1 MENRK
6 TYVVLNAISPAV
18 RMITSIV
25 LVALGYGIQL
35 TSRNILLGLP
45 LIIAC
50 LILNL
55 VKSINVKRSV
65 VKKYIWQEVTVSQL
79 DQVLEQCKKI
89 KKFNTSQTGCIIAAF
104 IIFMVGIVFVVPLTY
119 ILTHLS
125 FAFAA
130 TVINAIILFVG
141 LAFSGRRHAWM
152 PHNIN
157 IKAEIVK
164 RLIEHREIK
173 KDINAQAIPYLE
185 VGEGKKGSV
194 PNDCRFMVRF
204 KDAPKEFLG
213 VQGQISINNVK
224 GRAYPYFYVVI
235 IARPEFGLFKRFPK
249 SPIDKCVIERK
260 KTSEVDVMVIRQ
272 KTTKT
277 SGYHTNEK
285 TQEYILTHALNKAR
299 ALLQAQE
306 K

>member
-6 TYVVLNAISPAV
+6 TYVVLNAISPFA
-18 RMITSIV
+18 RTITSIV
-25 LVALGYGIQL
+25 LVALGYAIQL

-45 LIIAC
+45 FIIAC

-55 VKSINVKRSV
+55 VKSINIKRAV
-65 VKKYIWQEVTVSQL
+65 VKKYTWQEVTTVQL
-79 DQVLEQCKKI
+79 DQVLEHCKKI
-89 KKFNTSQTGCIIAAF
+89 KKFNTSEMGCIITAF
-104 IIFMVGIVFVVPLTY
+104 IIFMVGIVFIVPLVT
-119 ILTHLS
+119 ILAHIS

-130 TVINAIILFVG
+130 TIVNAIILFVG
-141 LAFSGRRHAWM
+141 LAFSGRRRAWM

-164 RLIEHREIK
+164 RLIEYREIK
-173 KDINAQAIPYLE
+173 KDREAQAMPYLE
-185 VGEGKKGSV
+185 VGGGKEGSV

-224 GRAYPYFYVVI
+224 GRAYPYFYVVM
-235 IARPEFGLFKRFPK
+235 IARPEFGLFKRFPTT
-249 SPIDKCVIERK
+249 PIEKCVVERK

-277 SGYHTNEK
+277 SGYHTNERM
-285 TQEYILTHALNKAR
+285 QEFILTSALDIAR
-299 ALLQAQE
+299 TILKSQE